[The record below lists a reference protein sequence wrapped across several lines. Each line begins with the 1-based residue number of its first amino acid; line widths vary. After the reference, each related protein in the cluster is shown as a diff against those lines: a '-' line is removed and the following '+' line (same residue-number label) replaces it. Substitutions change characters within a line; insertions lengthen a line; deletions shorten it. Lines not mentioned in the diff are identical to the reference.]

1 MAHPRSVRGV
11 AAIVDA
17 PRLHRAAVLVIQACE
32 RIERNTTDHR
42 RVMQVYIQRKPSS
55 FLEDQNVQAGSLQDL
70 REVAEHA
77 TQIASLCKEAS
88 ERASNVQV
96 KRQFIS
102 EAERVAKN
110 TANLISARK
119 SIDERP
125 NR

>member
-1 MAHPRSVRGV
+1 
-11 AAIVDA
+11 
-17 PRLHRAAVLVIQACE
+17 
-32 RIERNTTDHR
+32 
-42 RVMQVYIQRKPSS
+42 MQVYIQRKPSS